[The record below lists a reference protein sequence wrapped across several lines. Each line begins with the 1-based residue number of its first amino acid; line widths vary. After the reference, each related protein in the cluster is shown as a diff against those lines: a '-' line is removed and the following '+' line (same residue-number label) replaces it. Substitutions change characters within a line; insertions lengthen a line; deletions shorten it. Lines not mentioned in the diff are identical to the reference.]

1 MARGKEQGTRI
12 QAVLDDE
19 LMSKVN
25 RIKNANSLESY
36 PQTIR
41 LIIKWFDEKNFND
54 RNKNLQKEE

>member
-41 LIIKWFDEKNFND
+41 LIIKWFDEKGFND
-54 RNKNLQKEE
+54 RNKYLQEEE

>member
-25 RIKNANSLESY
+25 RIKNSNSLESY

-41 LIIKWFDEKNFND
+41 LIIKWFDEKQFND
-54 RNKNLQKEE
+54 RNKHLQQEE

>member
-1 MARGKEQGTRI
+1 MSRGKEQGTRI

-41 LIIKWFDEKNFND
+41 LIIKWFDEKGFND
-54 RNKNLQKEE
+54 RNKYLQEEE